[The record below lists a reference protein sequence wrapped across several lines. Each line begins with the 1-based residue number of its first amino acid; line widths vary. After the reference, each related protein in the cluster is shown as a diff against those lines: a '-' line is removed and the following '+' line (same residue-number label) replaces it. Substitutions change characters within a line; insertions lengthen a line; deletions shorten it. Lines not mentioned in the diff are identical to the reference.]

1 MTQCGNQLAH
11 PDASRYAARVNRP
24 RKRTPV
30 THRPSASTKEAET
43 MQQHQPGPSEV
54 YAQFAGKTAEA
65 LGLWAE
71 TNQRVLKEIADFTAG
86 TAKEGVRLYAEIQQ
100 NAIRTLSEA
109 PASLPWQPASWQEGY
124 QKAFKLFEG
133 NIQAMSRSAERVQA
147 SAEQAGKGIQEAL
160 SLVADRMKA

>member
-1 MTQCGNQLAH
+1 
-11 PDASRYAARVNRP
+11 
-24 RKRTPV
+24 
-30 THRPSASTKEAET
+30 

-54 YAQFAGKTAEA
+54 YAQFAGKTAET

-147 SAEQAGKGIQEAL
+147 SAEQAGKGIQEAF